1 MEFKERKV
9 SDILLSHEERISNLE
24 EEIQGWRRKAPIITF
39 ISVLAAVAVVNGIFA
54 IVERLLL

>member
-39 ISVLAAVAVVNGIFA
+39 ISVLAAYGVFKVISSIIEMLVS
-54 IVERLLL
+54 